1 MEHPQEDLEGLIE
14 QYLPIVDLLIYRA
27 EYGKLRFMVLK
38 LQNSM
43 NNIKRNKKSE
53 IFSQNEV
60 DMRKRKIREIRVIRI
75 IRDSDNRVL
84 EL

>member
-1 MEHPQEDLEGLIE
+1 
-14 QYLPIVDLLIYRA
+14 
-27 EYGKLRFMVLK
+27 MVLK

-43 NNIKRNKKSE
+43 NSIKRNKKSE

-75 IRDSDNRVL
+75 IRDSDKKVS